1 VNTLQTSLYLVAVAL
16 CIFST
21 GLTTRK
27 ASRGAPLRFFTVYLV
42 IQSAA
47 FAFELLIS
55 HPATPLKSLWLGLLM
70 SSSLLVAPCLWFAFR
85 ESLGGVRPALSD
97 ISRGHW
103 IAIAAGFA
111 FTIPLMLSAHPGTT
125 FANPKQPTS
134 WIESRFIHTTML
146 LCIGIFAVQV
156 PWFLLRCR
164 RILLECLRGRSR
176 HWAQLPLA
184 IVFTTWALAILRTVD
199 CAFFKCPP
207 LFSLIVAIV
216 SVGVTVGALYLLL
229 REFSAPERVA
239 NDSYAK
245 SQLGAPIRERIRR
258 KLESTLAEGAIY
270 KRSDLSLRVLS
281 EALRENPHYVSQ
293 VISQE
298 LNTSFYEL
306 INRYRIEHAKRLLHE
321 SPEET
326 VLSIAMNVGFNSK
339 SAFHS
344 AFRRCTGVTPSDFRV
359 LADQVFGAGPGNR
372 DNSATADI
380 TSYPGFPARH
390 HQTPIDRRARSRLP
404 FAPGKLRR

>member
-1 VNTLQTSLYLVAVAL
+1 MHTLQTSLYLIAVAL

-27 ASRGAPLRFFTVYLV
+27 AGRGAPLTFFTVYLV

-47 FAFELLIS
+47 FVFELLIS

-70 SSSLLVAPCLWFAFR
+70 VSSLLVAPSLWLAFR
-85 ESLGGVRPALSD
+85 ESIGGARPRLVD
-97 ISRGHW
+97 LSRGHW
-103 IAIAAGFA
+103 IAIAAGTA
-111 FTIPLMLSAHPGTT
+111 FTLPLIFSAHLGTT
-125 FANPKQPTS
+125 FANPLQPAS
-134 WIESRFIHTTML
+134 WLRARFIHTTML

-156 PWFLLRCR
+156 PWYLLRCR
-164 RILLECLRGRSR
+164 RILLDRLQGRSR
-176 HWAQLPLA
+176 HWAQLPLV
-184 IVFTTWALAILRTVD
+184 IVFTSWALAILRTVD

-207 LFSLIVAIV
+207 VFSLIVAIV

-229 REFSAPERVA
+229 REFSAPERGA

-245 SQLGAPIRERIRR
+245 SQLGAPIRARIRR

-270 KRSDLSLRVLS
+270 KRSDLSLRALS

-306 INRYRIEHAKRLLHE
+306 VNRHRIEHAKRLLHD
-321 SPEET
+321 SPEQT

-359 LADQVFGAGPGNR
+359 LAGQEGR
-372 DNSATADI
+372 Q
-380 TSYPGFPARH
+380 REE
-390 HQTPIDRRARSRLP
+390 IDRN
-404 FAPGKLRR
+404 

>member
-1 VNTLQTSLYLVAVAL
+1 MSAMQTSLYLIAVAL

-21 GLTTRK
+21 ALMT
-27 ASRGAPLRFFTVYLV
+27 SRRTGGAPLAFFTGYLV

-70 SSSLLVAPCLWFAFR
+70 SSSLLVAPCLWLAFR
-85 ESLGGVRPALSD
+85 ESIGGERVRLADLT
-97 ISRGHW
+97 RGHW
-103 IAIAAGFA
+103 LAIAAGFA
-111 FTIPLMLSAHPGTT
+111 CTLPLMFSAHPGTT
-125 FANPKQPTS
+125 FSNPLEPTS
-134 WIESRFIHTTML
+134 WLRSKFIHTTML

-156 PWFLLRCR
+156 PWYLSRCR
-164 RILLECLRGRSR
+164 RLLLERLQGRSR
-176 HWAQLPLA
+176 HWSQLPLV

-229 REFSAPERVA
+229 REFSAPERGR
-239 NDSYAK
+239 NDRYAK

-258 KLESTLAEGAIY
+258 KLQATLERDAIY
-270 KRSDLSLRVLS
+270 KRSDLSLRALC
-281 EALRENPHYVSQ
+281 EALNENPHYVSQ

-306 INRYRIEHAKRLLHE
+306 VNRYRIEHAKRLLRE
-321 SPEET
+321 APEET

-339 SAFHS
+339 SAFHT
-344 AFRRCTGVTPSDFRV
+344 AFRRCTGATPSEFR
-359 LADQVFGAGPGNR
+359 
-372 DNSATADI
+372 NSST
-380 TSYPGFPARH
+380 H
-390 HQTPIDRRARSRLP
+390 
-404 FAPGKLRR
+404 

>member
-1 VNTLQTSLYLVAVAL
+1 MGAMQTSLYLIAVAL

-27 ASRGAPLRFFTVYLV
+27 ASRGAPLTFFTLYLV

-55 HPATPLKSLWLGLLM
+55 HQATPLKSLWLALLM
-70 SSSLLVAPCLWFAFR
+70 SSSLLVSPCLWLAFR
-85 ESLGGVRPALSD
+85 ESIGGARPKLVD
-97 ISRGHW
+97 LSRGHW
-103 IAIAAGFA
+103 IAVAVGMT
-111 FTIPLMLSAHPGTT
+111 FTLPLMFSAHLGTT
-125 FANPKQPTS
+125 FANPMEPVT
-134 WIESRFIHTTML
+134 WLHARFIHTTML

-156 PWFLLRCR
+156 PWYLLRCR
-164 RILLECLRGRSR
+164 RILLDRLQGRSR
-176 HWAQLPLA
+176 HWAYLPLV
-184 IVFTTWALAILRTVD
+184 IVFTTWALAILRTFD

-207 LFSLIVAIV
+207 VFSLFVAIV

-229 REFSAPERVA
+229 REFSAPEPGA
-239 NDSYAK
+239 SKSYTK

-258 KLESTLAEGAIY
+258 KLESTLADEAIY
-270 KRSDLSLRVLS
+270 KRSDLSLRALS

-306 INRYRIEHAKRLLHE
+306 VNRYRIEHAKRLLHE
-321 SPEET
+321 SPDET

-344 AFRRCTGVTPSDFRV
+344 AFRRCTGVTPGDFRV
-359 LADQVFGAGPGNR
+359 LADQEGRQRGE
-372 DNSATADI
+372 
-380 TSYPGFPARH
+380 
-390 HQTPIDRRARSRLP
+390 IDRT
-404 FAPGKLRR
+404 